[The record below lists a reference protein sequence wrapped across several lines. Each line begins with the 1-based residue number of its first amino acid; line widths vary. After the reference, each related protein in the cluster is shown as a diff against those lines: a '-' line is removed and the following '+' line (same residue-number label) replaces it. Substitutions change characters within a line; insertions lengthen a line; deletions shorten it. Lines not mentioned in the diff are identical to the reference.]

1 MDWFQVLTI
10 VASTIGC
17 CLYFRRETKAQL
29 DKMEEH
35 GRERDKENKDFHARM
50 AVLEEKH
57 LQFVKEQADRAREQ
71 AERLHEKFQQMMQE
85 QSEIRT
91 LMYQAILEKK

>member
-1 MDWFQVLTI
+1 MEWLQVLTI
-10 VASTIGC
+10 AASTFGC

-35 GRERDKENKDFHARM
+35 GRERDQENKDFHARIC
-50 AVLEEKH
+50 VIEEKYI
-57 LQFVKEQADRAREQ
+57 
-71 AERLHEKFQQMMQE
+71 QMMKE

-91 LMYQAILEKK
+91 LMYQSLLKDK